1 MPSIYVEDAD
11 LDLFYENSGPR
22 AGPVVLLLHGWPDD
36 GQGKSN
42 EAADAAHDLAC
53 GGKF

>member
-11 LDLFYENSGPR
+11 LDLFYGNSGYR
-22 AGPVVLLLHGWPDD
+22 AGPVVLLLRGWPDN

-42 EAADAAHDLAC
+42 EAADAAYDPC
-53 GGKF
+53 SR